1 MQPPDALIKAGI
13 IELPTIGDGRQ
24 SGTSGS
30 PSILNASPESAAGS
44 DLALI
49 ETGDRVRIDLNNTR
63 VNLLPSDPELAYR
76 RKPYTPHALEPI
88 PPHQDLN
95 PVSGV
100 PHTPGP
106 ALATAPHKPH

>member
-44 DLALI
+44 GLALI
-49 ETGDRVRIDLNNTR
+49 ETGDRVRIDLNNRR
-63 VNLLPSDPELAYR
+63 VELMPSDTEMAVSRQPYKPPRLANQMPR
-76 RKPYTPHALEPI
+76 QAGTDEWR
-88 PPHQDLN
+88 
-95 PVSGV
+95 
-100 PHTPGP
+100 
-106 ALATAPHKPH
+106 